1 VTYGSRCE
9 RSKNIWEGAWNEPV
23 GSFFQCVF
31 ENALQTVA
39 PFFQAFSKT
48 LYKQVRRR
56 TSPLLCE
63 PQYYL
68 LSYTFLQLSWLASEI
83 QPHAQQN
90 CVACHREIRS
100 LEEDRILRSLLRA
113 ILLPTSTT
121 IRRAAQ
127 HVGRKRFHHLLKST
141 EDFVGCAI
149 VKSYYWKS
157 LEYFACRELAVYIC
171 DLHSC

>member
-1 VTYGSRCE
+1 MAPDVRDLRAYVKE
-9 RSKNIWEGAWNEPV
+9 RGTSQWD
-23 GSFFQCVF
+23 
-31 ENALQTVA
+31 
-39 PFFQAFSKT
+39 PFFNAFLRMLYKLWLLFSTAFSKT

-63 PQYYL
+63 PQYHSL
-68 LSYTFLQLSWLASEI
+68 RLPLRFN
-83 QPHAQQN
+83 HAQQN

-100 LEEDRILRSLLRA
+100 LEEDRILRRLLRA

-121 IRRAAQ
+121 ICRAAQ
-127 HVGRKRFHHLLKST
+127 YVGRKRFHHLLKST

-149 VKSYYWKS
+149 VKSEHWKS

-171 DLHSC
+171 DLHCC